1 MLKDGIFGVT
11 RFVSRHLWC
20 KIHLYL
26 QNKKVYMIKVITHN
40 QTSVVLKN
48 HSGRKKKNKI
58 KSITRKIIRK
68 GKKIFSLANHD
79 KDWQFEY
86 MPFDTFCVL
95 LKNCFLREDR
105 SGLLCSPWF
114 LFTFPLPA
122 RLECRQRALGA
133 RVFKAFEGID

>member
-1 MLKDGIFGVT
+1 MEFLELQDLFQDTCDVKFICT
-11 RFVSRHLWC
+11 CKTKRFTWSRLLHTIRLV
-20 KIHLYL
+20 LY
-26 QNKKVYMIKVITHN
+26 
-40 QTSVVLKN
+40 LKN